1 MNSEIQRL
9 WQEHL
14 RPFPKGYG
22 GEEIDGIDLALLDT
36 ETAGC
41 IYTYINSG
49 GQLDP
54 WRTEILKNCLNDLT
68 AVTQKLDGNAFDFF
82 NQLKILAKLVLQETG
97 YTTNTD
103 LV

>member
-1 MNSEIQRL
+1 MNSEVQKL

-22 GEEIDGIDLALLDT
+22 GEVIDGIDLALLDT
-36 ETAGC
+36 ETSGC

-54 WRTEILKNCLNDLT
+54 WRIQILKSCLSDLT
-68 AVTQKLDGNAFDFF
+68 IVTQKLAGDAFDYF
-82 NQLKILAKLVLQETG
+82 NQLKILAKLVLQEIEN
-97 YTTNTD
+97 TTN
-103 LV
+103 V